1 MGTSRE
7 YYIYAYL
14 REDKTPYYIGKGK
27 GNRAFIKG
35 KSEVKPPKDK
45 SRIIFLKQNLLEE
58 EAFKYEVYMIAVL
71 GRKDLGTGILR
82 NKTNGGEGISGLI
95 HNQETRKKIG
105 EANRG
110 KSISEETRRKRSEV
124 NKGENNPFYG
134 KTHSEESK
142 RKQSEAKKGK
152 THSQETRRKLS
163 EIKKVKFAGKNHP
176 LYGKSHSEETK
187 RKQSEAIKGKTHSQE
202 TRRKVSEAKRE
213 ISGGTTEKEI
223 QNYLKNV
230 LEKVGCLV
238 VKNKKPYKDTSQT
251 GTRALYR
258 CPFLMYDTPID
269 EIQDD

>member
-163 EIKKVKFAGKNHP
+163 EIRKVKFAGKNHPLYGKSHSEGTKRKQSEAIKGKNHP

-187 RKQSEAIKGKTHSQE
+187 RKQSEAKKGKTHSQE
-202 TRRKVSEAKRE
+202 TRRKVSEAKKGNKWWNDGKGNTKL
-213 ISGGTTEKEI
+213 SKECPEEGW
-223 QNYLKNV
+223 V
-230 LEKVGCLV
+230 LGR
-238 VKNKKPYKDTSQT
+238 KK
-251 GTRALYR
+251 
-258 CPFLMYDTPID
+258 
-269 EIQDD
+269 